1 MMLGASVILEQSI
14 HGFHVAD
21 SGVRREAT
29 EHFNGEPD
37 VRTGRSHQI
46 QDTAPFALVESL
58 IAGFPPESERCTI
71 FFL

>member
-1 MMLGASVILEQSI
+1 MLGASVIPEQSI

-21 SGVRREAT
+21 SGVRQEAT

-46 QDTAPFALVESL
+46 QETAQFALVEGL
-58 IAGFPPESERCTI
+58 IAESERCTM